1 LAYKLLFYF
10 GFESL
15 NGDSG
20 YYGEWIKEGNFL
32 LYIII
37 FFVSFMIILIYGFTF
52 GSNWPVIDQGD
63 YIAGLIA
70 LIVCLAYPTP
80 ICILLWC
87 AHKNLHNI
95 MRRQF
100 LFNTKFILKKI
111 EEVLDS
117 ENLQYKKLSVN
128 GKVRSNLLRYR
139 EIFEVNHDEL
149 FIRVSTN
156 TSRGI
161 FIELGPVIEKNE
173 ILFDT
178 LKKKIDEAL
187 PQKYEDGQLR
197 LGSEKM
203 FGDLRVIYIGK
214 YRQDQWQLLID
225 SAVDREKLPSSFEE
239 WQKETSMIILKE
251 KKKGTKILEFEFDIP
266 GLLEYC
272 KKHNLPNN
280 EQARTGYSTELLN
293 KIYPP
298 EPNPY
303 FFDVKEDKK

>member
-1 LAYKLLFYF
+1 M
-10 GFESL
+10 
-15 NGDSG
+15 NGDTG
-20 YYGEWIKEGNFL
+20 YYGEWVKEGNFL
-32 LYIII
+32 LYIIT
-37 FFVSFMIILIYGFTF
+37 FFVSFMIILIYGSTF
-52 GSNWPVIDQGD
+52 GLNLPVLDQGD

-70 LIVCLAYPTP
+70 LIVCLAFPTP

-87 AHKNLHNI
+87 AHKNQHNI

-100 LFNTKFILKKI
+100 LFNTKFILKKL
-111 EEVLDS
+111 ELVLDS
-117 ENLQYKKLSVN
+117 EKLQYTKLSVN
-128 GKVRSNLLRYR
+128 GKVRSNLLSYR
-139 EIFEVNHDEL
+139 EIFEVNNGTL

-156 TSRGI
+156 TSNGI
-161 FIELGPVIEKNE
+161 FIELGPVNDKNE
-173 ILFDT
+173 LLLDI

-203 FGDLRVIYIGK
+203 FGDIPVIYIGK
-214 YRQDQWQLLID
+214 YRRDQWQLLIE
-225 SAVDREKLPSSFEE
+225 SAFDREKLPSSFEE
-239 WQKETSMIILKE
+239 WQKETSKIIVKQ
-251 KKKGTKILEFEFDIP
+251 KKKGAKILEFEFDVP

-303 FFDVKEDKK
+303 FFDIKENKK